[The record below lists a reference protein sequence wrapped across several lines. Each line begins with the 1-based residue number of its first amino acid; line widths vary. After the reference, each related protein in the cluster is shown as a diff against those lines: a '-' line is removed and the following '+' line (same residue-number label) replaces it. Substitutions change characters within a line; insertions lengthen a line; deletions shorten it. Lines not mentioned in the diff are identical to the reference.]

1 MNPKIR
7 AILEQLTSVV
17 RKLRGREKYIVKIIS
32 MQCETET
39 EIVVQALAKSFV
51 LHKQMAD
58 CIHESQSASDVKDA
72 TNGVS
77 KAWASPIMLSQPQP
91 YFLFDVYGRSKN

>member
-1 MNPKIR
+1 MR
-7 AILEQLTSVV
+7 SILEQLTSVV
-17 RKLRGREKYIVKIIS
+17 RKLRGREKYIGKIMS

-51 LHKQMAD
+51 LHKQMAE
-58 CIHESQSASDVKDA
+58 CIEEPQSASDVKDA
-72 TNGVS
+72 TNGLS
-77 KAWASPIMLSQPQP
+77 EAWGSPIMPSQPQP